1 MMNGH
6 EPDQRVPDEARITRA
21 FDAPV
26 DRVYRAWVD
35 PGQFAYWF
43 GAELEVPQS
52 YVEMDVRPGGQWKAT
67 MLHEGGE
74 LPFGGEYLELVE
86 NERLVMTFD
95 DPGNIGAGNIDVN
108 VLTVTFTAVG
118 ENRTEVVLSQTGL
131 MEHGMAD
138 DLVVGYNSFMD
149 KLAELLAR
157 G

>member
-1 MMNGH
+1 MSDNQ
-6 EPDQRVPDEARITRA
+6 PDQRVPDEARITRT

-26 DRVYRAWVD
+26 DRVYRAWID
-35 PGQFAYWF
+35 PEQFAHWF

-52 YVEMDVRPGGQWKAT
+52 YLEMDVRPGGQWKAT

-95 DPGNIGAGNIDVN
+95 DPERIGAGNVDVN
-108 VLTVTFTAVG
+108 VLTVTFTPIG
-118 ENRTEVVLSQTGL
+118 EDRTEVLLSQTGL

-157 G
+157 D